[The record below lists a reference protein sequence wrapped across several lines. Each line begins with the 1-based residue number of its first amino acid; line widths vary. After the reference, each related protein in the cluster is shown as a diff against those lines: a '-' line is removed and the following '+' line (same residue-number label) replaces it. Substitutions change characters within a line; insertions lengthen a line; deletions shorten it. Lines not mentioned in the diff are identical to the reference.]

1 MLKLLDQID
10 QQLASFRLAMIT
22 GDKGLVDSAASAI
35 KGLLGQVSGNAE
47 AKKYAD
53 AAALFDKEFPK
64 ALDEFVGAFGS
75 NEGKAKVALD
85 RLTAV
90 MGEYRPVVEGQPTDR
105 NHI

>member
-1 MLKLLDQID
+1 MLNLLDQID
-10 QQLASFRLAMIT
+10 QNLASFRLAMIT
-22 GDKGLVDSAASAI
+22 GDKGLVDTAAGNI
-35 KGLLGQVSGNAE
+35 KGLLSQVSGHAD

-75 NEGKAKVALD
+75 SDDKAKKALD
-85 RLTAV
+85 NLTGI
-90 MGEYRPVVEGQPTDR
+90 MGQYRPVVEGQPTDR